1 MVTLAD
7 VARHAG
13 VSKTQVS
20 FVLNQK
26 NLHLVSAE
34 RRTRI
39 AQSIRDLD
47 YRPNL
52 AARHLAGKST
62 RLLGLLL
69 PAGAIPVHGPI
80 IQAALTTARMRGY
93 QMIVNTVPSAEDAL
107 ANALAQLEPYDLDG
121 VICFARG
128 MLGHADNLGEQLERF
143 RRVVT
148 IGSPNAGHTRIGPD
162 HRAAMRSVVHYL
174 ADTGRQRI
182 GMILPVGHEHGLDD
196 RILGVDL
203 ATEDLGWSRND
214 EFTVR
219 LPRSADPWPDSTDTQ
234 SAIDRLVLEAG
245 VDAIIAYDDIWAARI
260 VQMLQRGGWKIPRE
274 VAVVGYGNLPIAELT
289 APALTTVDL
298 QERHMGLMAVD
309 HLITAIEDNQPLTHD
324 TVLTVESRM
333 VSRASA

>member
-34 RRTRI
+34 RRSRI
-39 AQSIRDLD
+39 AQAIRDLD

-52 AARHLAGKST
+52 AARRLAGKST
-62 RLLGLLL
+62 RLLGLLV
-69 PAGAIPVHGPI
+69 PAGAIPCHGPI

-93 QMIVNTVPSAEDAL
+93 QVVVTPVPTVEEAL
-107 ANALAQLEPYDLDG
+107 ATSLAQLEPYDLDG
-121 VICFARG
+121 VICLARG
-128 MLGHADNLGEQLERF
+128 PLGHIESLGDQLERF

-148 IGSPNAGHTRIGPD
+148 IGSPDAGHTRIGPD
-162 HRAAMRSVVHYL
+162 HQSAMRTLVRYL
-174 ADTGRQRI
+174 ADSGRQRI
-182 GMILPVGHEHGLDD
+182 GMILPEGHEHGLDD

-219 LPRSADPWPDSTDTQ
+219 LPRTGEPWPDASDTQ
-234 SAIDRLVLEAG
+234 SAIDRLVLESK
-245 VDAIIAYDDIWAARI
+245 VDAILAYDDVWAARI
-260 VQMLQRGGWKIPRE
+260 VQLLQRGGWRIPRE

-298 QERHMGLMAVD
+298 QERRMGLMAVD
-309 HLITAIEDNQPLTHD
+309 HLITAIEDDQRLTHD
-324 TVLTVESRM
+324 TVLTVESRL
-333 VSRASA
+333 VVRASA